1 MKRLM
6 SALIVL
12 LAFAVVST
20 GCFHN
25 QIVTSPDYDP
35 GQTTA
40 DHEEIRLHLIR
51 LVPLGGSINLDA
63 ICPGGAGVV
72 ESRYFISLSVIDI
85 SQARVYCTPGGADLD
100 EETLEKRLT
109 ASN

>member
-1 MKRLM
+1 MKRLL

-12 LAFAVVST
+12 LAFSVLST

-25 QIVTSPDYDP
+25 KIVTSPDYDP
-35 GQTTA
+35 GQTVA

-51 LVPLGGSINLDA
+51 LVPLGGNINLDT

-72 ESRYFISLSVIDI
+72 ETRYFISLSVIDI
-85 SQARVYCTPGGADLD
+85 SQARVHCVPGGAELD
-100 EETLEKRLT
+100 EETVKNRLT